1 MTSHSENI
9 PKILQAIDGVNPKR
23 ILDIGVG
30 FGKFGLLAREQYLS
44 KKKEIELIPIN
55 DIIIDCC
62 EITEYFI
69 NLPYHNSLYDHH
81 FHQSFFELK
90 DKLKDVQYDLILM
103 IDVVEHY
110 PKDEVKKWLREI
122 LQNKNK
128 ILISTPKEVVMYT
141 QHYYGDPNHHK
152 SQWTRED
159 FNEFKNTD
167 YSTDFSHIF
176 LLG

>member
-1 MTSHSENI
+1 M
-9 PKILQAIDGVNPKR
+9 K
-23 ILDIGVG
+23 
-30 FGKFGLLAREQYLS
+30 
-44 KKKEIELIPIN
+44 
-55 DIIIDCC
+55 
-62 EITEYFI
+62 
-69 NLPYHNSLYDHH
+69 
-81 FHQSFFELK
+81 K

-110 PKDEVKKWLREI
+110 PKDEVKKWIREI

-152 SQWTRED
+152 SQWTKED

>member
-1 MTSHSENI
+1 MVSHSENI
-9 PKILQAIDGVNPKR
+9 PKILQAVDSISPKR
-23 ILDIGVG
+23 VLDIGTG
-30 FGKFGLLAREQYLS
+30 FGKFGLLVREWYLS
-44 KKKEIELIPIN
+44 KRAKIEIIPTN
-55 DIIIDCC
+55 DIVIDCC

-90 DKLKDVQYDLILM
+90 NKLEDAQYDLILM

-110 PKDEVKKWLREI
+110 PKEEVKKWLREI
-122 LQNKNK
+122 IDKNK
-128 ILISTPKEVVMYT
+128 ILISTPKEVTMYT
-141 QHYYGDPNHHK
+141 QHYYGDSNHHK
-152 SQWTRED
+152 SQWTKED